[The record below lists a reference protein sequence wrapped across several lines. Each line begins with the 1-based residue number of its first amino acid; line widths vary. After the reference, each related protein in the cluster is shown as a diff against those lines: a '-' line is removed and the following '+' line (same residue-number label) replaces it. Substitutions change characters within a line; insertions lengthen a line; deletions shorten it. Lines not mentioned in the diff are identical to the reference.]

1 MGKTQKTTKI
11 LLKTQKLAFFR
22 AKCVK
27 PKLLNWSPRR
37 TRTTHAHMAD
47 LDEMLREFAMQS
59 KRCVPVRESGWS
71 LVGASES
78 YEKFVKSCGQV

>member
-1 MGKTQKTTKI
+1 
-11 LLKTQKLAFFR
+11 
-22 AKCVK
+22 
-27 PKLLNWSPRR
+27 
-37 TRTTHAHMAD
+37 MAD
-47 LDEMLREFAMQS
+47 LDEMLREFAKIAMQS